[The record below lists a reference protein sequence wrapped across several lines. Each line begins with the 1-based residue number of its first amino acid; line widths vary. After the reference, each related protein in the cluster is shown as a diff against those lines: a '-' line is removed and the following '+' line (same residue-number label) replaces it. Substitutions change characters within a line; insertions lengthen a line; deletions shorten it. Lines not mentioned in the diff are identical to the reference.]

1 MSSFLAMFK
10 GTLLKIFAPVKR
22 KVVFLKFC
30 LTFGRIVKIIAE
42 IKANALN
49 RYHIAIS
56 SLWHTPY
63 SKMAAILVFF
73 CLLCK
78 LALVI
83 LEALQSDRFQL
94 SLAQGLYIKIQ

>member
-1 MSSFLAMFK
+1 MFSFLAMFK

-22 KVVFLKFC
+22 KVLFPKFC
-30 LTFGRIVKIIAE
+30 LTLGRIVKIIAE

-63 SKMAAILVFF
+63 SKMAAILVF
-73 CLLCK
+73 LLFTCK
-78 LALVI
+78 LAHVI
-83 LEALQSDRFQL
+83 LEVLQSDRFKL
-94 SLAQGLYIKIQ
+94 S